1 MSEKHARGIVIEVA
15 RQMSRE
21 GLTAGR
27 SGNVSK
33 RYGDG
38 FLITPSGM
46 LCDDLSEEDIVL
58 IDLEGAFHGCRMPSS
73 EWQFHLDIYRAHPA
87 AGGIVHCHSRYAT
100 SLACANRPVPAFHY
114 MVAAAGGRQIPLADY
129 ATFGTKKLSKA
140 ILKALGTKYRACLM
154 ANHGQ
159 IAYGRKAFAALE
171 LAREVE
177 ELAAQYCQTLQMGAP
192 VILPDKEMDRV
203 IEKFK
208 SYGQNALTGPA
219 GDKNLP

>member
-1 MSEKHARGIVIEVA
+1 MSEQHARETVIEA
-15 RQMSRE
+15 AQQMSRE
-21 GLTAGR
+21 GLSAGR

-46 LCDDLSEEDIVL
+46 LYEDLAEDDIVL
-58 IDLEGAFHGCRMPSS
+58 IGLDGAFHGSRMPSS
-73 EWQFHLDIYRAHPA
+73 EWQFHLDIYKDRPS
-87 AGGIVHCHSRYAT
+87 AGGIVHCHSRHAT
-100 SLACANRPVPAFHY
+100 ALACARRPIPAFHY
-114 MVAAAGGRQIPLADY
+114 MVAAAGGREIPLADY
-129 ATFGTKKLSKA
+129 ATFGTKQLSKS
-140 ILKALGTKYRACLM
+140 ILKALGNHRACLM

-159 IAYGRKAFAALE
+159 IAMGRKAFAALE

-177 ELAAQYCQTLQMGAP
+177 ELAAQYCLALQAGEP
-192 VILPDKEMDRV
+192 FILPDDEMDLV

-219 GDKNLP
+219 GDKNLA